1 MQNNENNSQSTTSNT
16 AVSVTSGAYT
26 ADLLGNIRSHLAG
39 LQGYDIMA
47 LELIQNADDAKAGSV
62 IFDITDDGL
71 IVLNSGAFS
80 YCGDMSKQ
88 PCEWLMQAD
97 GYSCDFHRIANV
109 GSGGKL
115 SKSENIGRFGIGFVS
130 TYQITDQPEIESSR
144 IKLRLQPERGAWD
157 SWPVPEMS
165 GTKFFLPWATDAN
178 SVARKALGATHV
190 RPRDIEQLTED
201 FLAVIRKSLLFL
213 HHIHAAEVRRNGE
226 LLVRCTLDRDQS
238 SELALHFSPENIT
251 ERWHIIR
258 GEAEE
263 EARLLSEEYERLK
276 SDDRSSRFAIAL
288 KLEPGPLENG
298 LLYAFLPTEQSTG
311 LPLHIN
317 ADFYPEPDRKSI
329 IFGGNQHSRHWN
341 DMLIGAAAKELAR
354 NPEALGAIVG
364 IDNLWRIINPAYEI
378 SHKSKDYPDCFQQ
391 FWRHLK
397 NSVAE
402 SRVAMDEEGNLSL
415 PRNLFLPKSGSF
427 TEAQSTALKQIQAT
441 LVSEVLG
448 SYRTA
453 LNQVGTPF
461 LTLDRL
467 VTQMQT
473 SPPAKLGDQG
483 KTDVEKLK
491 DFWVP
496 LWSIIENLLS
506 DTGGSARRFGGRNP
520 VAQLLNLKCLVTEDL
535 FIVTPAQCY
544 RCPDSVNAA
553 GPTKLLPRLC
563 IASQE
568 LTRFEKLKNLVEKLT
583 LDVAVNH
590 IDQKLSSGA
599 IETVVCPEK
608 EALGDLYDLF
618 AELDDLG
625 PTARSTYLTLRNLPI
640 WFSSRGLIKAS
651 EALLPGN
658 FTDPTGQ
665 GALLDNSILTSSAHQ
680 FVSSKLGVRT
690 QSIESFVETVLP
702 TFFDEEG
709 PLDESKYPLLIEELA
724 NHPSLLNGDNTLKTL
739 KNLPILPTQ
748 DGAWALPD
756 TIYVHNE
763 KLEQVL
769 GDGKNLWLDYSRLP
783 DARSV
788 RSFIHTLGVRHQPLP
803 RHLVER
809 MVQLSGEYSPDD
821 DARRASSEAFYVLCD
836 LFGSGKD
843 NNSLSMALSDLKGS
857 RCLPAKGD
865 QERWYLPAELYS
877 PFRSEGFESQAEIL
891 DFRNAARLR
900 TDLLEFL
907 GVNTIPSTALVIK
920 HLQHCIDANL
930 PPHETTYR
938 ILSERAKND
947 SEVSSLKGA
956 RCIYVE
962 KLGGFVSS
970 AKIYWSQQQ
979 LGRFAFT
986 VPNNLEHLVG
996 FFDAIGVKDSPDS
1009 SDLTEILIE
1018 IIGEYFEQSKPLVGQ
1033 DRAVYQ
1039 SCLDGIASAFD
1050 SNLLSEDDLVRLRQA
1065 PVVLNIADYP
1075 IHPDEILLH
1084 DSEWLAQFFGETLSQ
1099 ALCKL
1104 APELWDLAEALGVI
1118 RLSKACSLNLDY
1130 VEGDQSPEAEIAKK
1144 LSQRAPIVQRLLH
1157 DKPADIRMRITS
1169 ALADV
1174 RVSSC
1179 DAIKVQASAEIDEK
1193 EVLAPVCPANAFFD
1207 HGKDLLLIIR
1217 PVSDSNWAPV
1227 LTALFHHLMPDE
1239 SGNDISKLT
1248 LIFHSSIEMSPDNA
1262 HRHLTSFGIPEL
1274 SEDGDSEQ
1282 FDLSTE
1288 ELDAMGSG
1296 GPING
1301 IEENDETHRQAESD
1315 SAPDS
1320 GSERANDEASGT
1332 NSEASQNLPGAE
1344 PRPALGAKD
1353 SSEPAQPKFSSGGK
1367 MSASRVSGPKKSPR
1381 KSRSEHKEQW
1391 DRRLIS
1397 YVQKHD
1403 AAEQSSEDDAG
1414 QVRERNLAIEIVSR
1428 AAVCEF
1434 EKKRGRIPEEM
1445 AQTHPGYD
1453 IESVDPE
1460 TGEDRLIEVKGI
1472 NGEWNR
1478 IGVGL
1483 SRLQFSNA
1491 QDYGDRYWLY
1501 VVEFV
1506 SDPENIRVHPIQ
1518 SPASQVSSFMF
1529 DGNWRDVVVDEAE
1542 DPAAGF
1548 VPGVRVIHKT
1558 MGNGEILNVQMRG
1571 KVKLLPESVTLQANI
1586 PRKSPSALTGAINC
1600 RKIGCECL
1608 KRAA

>member
-16 AVSVTSGAYT
+16 AASVTSGAYT

-47 LELIQNADDAKAGSV
+47 LELIQNADDAKAENV

-80 YCGDMSKQ
+80 YCGDMSQQ
-88 PCEWLMQAD
+88 PCDWLMQAD

-144 IKLRLQPERGAWD
+144 IKLRLHPEKGTWD

-238 SELALHFSPENIT
+238 SELALHFAPENIT

-258 GEAEE
+258 GDAEE

-288 KLEPGPLENG
+288 KLEPSPLENG

-317 ADFYPEPDRKSI
+317 ADFYPESDRKSI

-378 SHKSKDYPDCFQQ
+378 SHKSNDYPDCFQQ
-391 FWRHLK
+391 FWKHLK
-397 NSVAE
+397 NNVAE
-402 SRVAMDEEGNLSL
+402 SRVVLDEEGNLAL
-415 PRNLFLPKSGSF
+415 PKDLFLPKSGSL
-427 TEAQSTALKQIQAT
+427 TDAQSTALKQIRAT

-453 LNQVGTPF
+453 LTQVGTPI

-467 VTQMQT
+467 VAQME
-473 SPPAKLGDQG
+473 SYPPAKLGDQG
-483 KTDVEKLK
+483 KTDVERLK
-491 DFWVP
+491 NFWVP

-520 VAQLLNLKCLVTEDL
+520 VAQLINLKCLVTEDL
-535 FIVTPAQCY
+535 FIVSPAQCY
-544 RCPDSVNAA
+544 RCPDSVDAA

-563 IASQE
+563 IASQD
-568 LTRFEKLKNLVEKLT
+568 LNQFEKLKNLVEKLT
-583 LDVAVNH
+583 LDVVVSH
-590 IDQKLSSGA
+590 IDQKLSSGK
-599 IETVVCPEK
+599 IETVICPEK
-608 EALGDLYDLF
+608 DTLGDLYDLL
-618 AELDDLG
+618 AELDGLG
-625 PTARSTYLTLRNLPI
+625 QGARGTYGKLRNLPI
-640 WFSSRGLIKAS
+640 WVSSRGLIKAS

-665 GALLDNSILTSSAHQ
+665 GALLDSSTLTASAHQ
-680 FVSSKLGVRT
+680 FVSSKLDVRT

-702 TFFDEEG
+702 TFFDDAG
-709 PLDESKYPLLIEELA
+709 PLDETKYPLLIDELA
-724 NHPSLLNGDNTLKTL
+724 NHPSLLNGENPLKTLKTL
-739 KNLPILPTQ
+739 PMLPTQ
-748 DGAWALPD
+748 DGAWAFPD
-756 TIYVHNE
+756 TVYVHNE
-763 KLEQVL
+763 KLEQAL
-769 GDGKNLWLDYSRLP
+769 GDGKGLWLDYSRLP

-788 RSFIHTLGVRHQPLP
+788 RSFIHTLGVRQEPLP
-803 RHLVER
+803 RHLVQR
-809 MVQLSGEYSPDD
+809 MVQLSVQYSPDD
-821 DARRASSEAFYVLCD
+821 DTRRASSEAFYVLCD

-843 NNSLSMALSDLKGS
+843 NNSLSMSLSDLKGS

-865 QERWYLPAELYS
+865 QEHWYLPAELYS

-907 GVNTIPSTALVIK
+907 GVNLIPSTSLVIK
-920 HLQHCIDANL
+920 HLQHCIDANI

-938 ILSERAKND
+938 ILSERAKKED
-947 SEVSSLKGA
+947 PEVSSLKGTC
-956 RCIYVE
+956 CIYVE
-962 KLGGFVSS
+962 KLNSFVSPS
-970 AKIYWSQQQ
+970 KVYWSPQQ

-986 VPNNLEHLVG
+986 VPNSLEHLID
-996 FFDAIGVKDSPDS
+996 FFDAIGVKDRPDS
-1009 SDLTEILIE
+1009 SDFTEILIE
-1018 IIGEYFEQSKPLVGQ
+1018 IIGEYFEQSKLLVGS

-1039 SCLDGIASAFD
+1039 TCLHGIAAAFD
-1050 SNLLSEDDLVRLRQA
+1050 ENLLSENDLVRLKRA
-1065 PVVLNIADYP
+1065 PVVLNIADSP
-1075 IHPDEILLH
+1075 THPDEILLH
-1084 DSEWLAQFFGETLSQ
+1084 DSEWLAQFFGETLNQ
-1099 ALCKL
+1099 ALCRL
-1104 APELWDLAEALGVI
+1104 APELWDFAEALGVI
-1118 RLSKACSLNLDY
+1118 RLSKACSLKLDY
-1130 VEGDQSPEAEIAKK
+1130 AEGDESPEADIAKK
-1144 LSQRAPIVQRLLH
+1144 LRQRAPIVQRLLH
-1157 DKPADIRMRITS
+1157 DKPENIRTQITA
-1169 ALADV
+1169 ALTDV

-1179 DAIKVQASAEIDEK
+1179 DAIKVQASAEIDQK

-1207 HGKDLLLIIR
+1207 HDKDLLLIAR

-1274 SEDGDSEQ
+1274 SEDGESEQ

-1288 ELDAMGSG
+1288 ELDDMSG
-1296 GPING
+1296 GGSIDG
-1301 IEENDETHRQAESD
+1301 VEETEETHRQAEGDLES
-1315 SAPDS
+1315 DS
-1320 GSERANDEASGT
+1320 GSERASDETSRT
-1332 NSEASQNLPGAE
+1332 DSEEFQALPGSKR
-1344 PRPALGAKD
+1344 RPELGAKG
-1353 SSEPAQPKFSSGGK
+1353 SSEPSQATSSSGGK
-1367 MSASRVSGPKKSPR
+1367 VSMPRVTGQKTFPR
-1381 KSRSEHKEQW
+1381 KSRSEHKKQW

-1397 YVQKHD
+1397 YVRKND
-1403 AAEQSSEDDAG
+1403 PAEQSTEDDAG
-1414 QVRERNLAIEIVSR
+1414 QVREHNLAIETVSR

-1453 IESVDPE
+1453 IESVDPD
-1460 TGEDRLIEVKGI
+1460 TGEGRLIEVKGI
-1472 NGEWNR
+1472 NGEWNQT
-1478 IGVGL
+1478 GVGL

-1506 SDPENIRVHPIQ
+1506 SDPDNIRVHPIQ

-1529 DGNWRDVVVDEAE
+1529 DGNWRDAAVDEAE

-1548 VPGVRVIHKT
+1548 VPGVRVSHKT
-1558 MGNGEILNVQMRG
+1558 MGAGEILNVQRRG
-1571 KVKLLPESVTLQANI
+1571 KVKLLEIQFDDKPQPAKVPLNI
-1586 PRKSPSALTGAINC
+1586 YQIQKTDISDGNDNS
-1600 RKIGCECL
+1600 
-1608 KRAA
+1608 